1 MLAKIRSFG
10 KAKLGVLLFM
20 ATAMLAHAE
29 ADTAAINKSMRD
41 VAESLDAISG
51 SVTTIIGPAMI
62 GLVVA
67 LTLLVIV
74 VRIAKKPRSAG

>member
-29 ADTAAINKSMRD
+29 VDTATINSQLRE
-41 VAESLDAISG
+41 VASALDAISG
-51 SVTTIIGPAMI
+51 SVSSIIAPAMI
-62 GLVVA
+62 GLVIVM
-67 LTLLVIV
+67 TLLVIV